1 MYKESG
7 ILNLKEAE
15 GSISGS
21 QGLGE
26 VGVGKMLVPDV
37 QAFGYAWSLKHF
49 AGGPVAD
56 WAPDAGVPGS
66 IPSQRTRSHMLQ
78 VKIHLPQLRL
88 GTAK

>member
-15 GSISGS
+15 RSVSGS

-37 QAFGYAWSLKHF
+37 QAFGYA
-49 AGGPVAD
+49 
-56 WAPDAGVPGS
+56 
-66 IPSQRTRSHMLQ
+66 
-78 VKIHLPQLRL
+78 
-88 GTAK
+88 